1 MCSISNSSCDN
12 FIVAKNKNKMFTFQG
27 KTFLLSNGI
36 PRKLAGPLYRSAC
49 AVSPL
54 TLTNIQQRTAAA
66 SKPQPPPS
74 PPPLLL
80 LLSTPPRF
88 SSCRLISRTRVQSH
102 KLFTL
107 SNHTPPTITPS
118 YPQSPT
124 PDHFTSPPKNFG
136 RRILLPGGYIYCTP
150 PLPPPALPASPV
162 RQIIS
167 GDRYTQYH
175 SLSNCHS
182 RSHNET
188 DKNTVTTL
196 FLLLGQRS
204 LVNGEYSIII
214 GM

>member
-1 MCSISNSSCDN
+1 
-12 FIVAKNKNKMFTFQG
+12 MFTFQG

-54 TLTNIQQRTAAA
+54 KLTNIQQRTAAA

-80 LLSTPPRF
+80 PLSTPRF

-107 SNHTPPTITPS
+107 SNHPPANHHTLLSTKS
-118 YPQSPT
+118 YPRPFYVS
-124 PDHFTSPPKNFG
+124 PKNFG

-196 FLLLGQRS
+196 FLLLGQCS